1 MPMKRI
7 QLSETHDSSF
17 RNRNKHIDTEI
28 IELTSAECQ
37 TSSSLSNTLKN
48 NTTQNKPII
57 DHASNNN
64 NSSNRSQDDGT
75 VKQVTF

>member
-48 NTTQNKPII
+48 NTTQNKPLI
-57 DHASNNN
+57 DQVANNN
-64 NSSNRSQDDGT
+64 SNRSQDDGT

>member
-48 NTTQNKPII
+48 NTTQKKPLI
-57 DHASNNN
+57 DHVSNNN
-64 NSSNRSQDDGT
+64 SNRSQDDGT
-75 VKQVTF
+75 VKQVKF

>member
-1 MPMKRI
+1 MKRI
-7 QLSETHDSSF
+7 QLSETHESSF
-17 RNRNKHIDTEI
+17 RNNRNKHIDTEI

-48 NTTQNKPII
+48 NAITQNKPTI
-57 DHASNNN
+57 DHAANSNN
-64 NSSNRSQDDGT
+64 SRSQDDGT

>member
-48 NTTQNKPII
+48 NTTQNKPLI
-57 DHASNNN
+57 DHVANNN
-64 NSSNRSQDDGT
+64 SNRSQDDGT